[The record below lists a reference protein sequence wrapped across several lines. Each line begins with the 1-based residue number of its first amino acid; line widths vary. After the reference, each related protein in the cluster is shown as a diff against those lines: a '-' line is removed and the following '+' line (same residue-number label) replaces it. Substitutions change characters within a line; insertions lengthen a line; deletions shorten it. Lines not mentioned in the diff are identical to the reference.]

1 MRKRVSI
8 AAFFAAAVSAVSLS
22 AFSVFG
28 APEQV
33 QVDTIVLETEAASS
47 EEVPADLGWKTEQDK
62 GQWIE
67 DMGIAGDAKS
77 LVLILNNVDNGN
89 APKLPAAEEV
99 LQKKMKQKEP
109 LAGNSRLIYLSKTE
123 DGSWQENF
131 SANCFISGGQTQAPE
146 EIYGVYRLE
155 SAFGSRPDPGSLVSY
170 HVLTDRD
177 YWITDVD
184 DENYGA
190 IFRAGKNAPEA
201 DCFVNLI
208 ERKAFSNYG
217 MILKPEEEG
226 GAYPALLVD
235 CQQEST
241 YDNTFAGV
249 QISESLVRMLIQSID
264 GETRIMIAGDVEEL
278 EGM

>member
-1 MRKRVSI
+1 MRTRVSI

-33 QVDTIVLETEAASS
+33 QVDTIVLETEEASS

-109 LAGNSRLIYLSKTE
+109 LAGNSRLIYLSKSE

-131 SANCFISGGQTQAPE
+131 SANCFISGGQTQSPE

-217 MILKPEEEG
+217 M
-226 GAYPALLVD
+226 V
-235 CQQEST
+235 
-241 YDNTFAGV
+241 
-249 QISESLVRMLIQSID
+249 
-264 GETRIMIAGDVEEL
+264 
-278 EGM
+278 

>member
-22 AFSVFG
+22 AFSAFG

-33 QVDTIVLETEAASS
+33 QVDTIVLETEEASS

-109 LAGNSRLIYLSKTE
+109 LAGNSRLIYLSKSE

-131 SANCFISGGQTQAPE
+131 SANCFISGGQTQSPE

-155 SAFGSRPDPGSLVSY
+155 SAF
-170 HVLTDRD
+170 
-177 YWITDVD
+177 
-184 DENYGA
+184 
-190 IFRAGKNAPEA
+190 
-201 DCFVNLI
+201 
-208 ERKAFSNYG
+208 
-217 MILKPEEEG
+217 
-226 GAYPALLVD
+226 
-235 CQQEST
+235 
-241 YDNTFAGV
+241 
-249 QISESLVRMLIQSID
+249 
-264 GETRIMIAGDVEEL
+264 
-278 EGM
+278 